1 MDADSSTAF
10 LFGLLILLVF
20 ASAYFSS
27 SETSMMSINRYRL
40 KHMAR
45 QKHAGAQRV
54 SRLLEAPDKL
64 LGVILIGNNFVNLLS
79 ASIATTLAIQIFGNP
94 ETVLTTAILT
104 IVILVFAEI
113 TPKTIAALYPERIA
127 YPSSLALGVL
137 LKILYPLVWMAN
149 RVSHS
154 LIRMLGLQVDA
165 AADDQ
170 HLSPEEL
177 RTIVHES
184 AHTIP
189 GQGQGMLLNVLDL
202 EKVTVDDIMV
212 PKNEIIGLDIQDD
225 IRDILSQISTSQHTR
240 LPIYDGDIENIK
252 GVLHMRNLGKFVR
265 HDEVTLDVL
274 LEEID
279 PAYFIPESTP
289 LHTQLVNFQTNR
301 KRMAFVVDE
310 YGDIM
315 GIVTLEDLL
324 EEIVGEFTTD
334 LADSSQDI
342 HPQDDG
348 SYLIDGSAT
357 LREVNRHLD
366 WDLTADNAKTLNGLL
381 VEVLETIPDS
391 PIGIR
396 IGVYHAEIIQVKDN
410 VIRTVRMW
418 QHDPDSDAM
427 DEDES
432 DV

>member
-10 LFGLLILLVF
+10 LFGLLILLVL

-45 QKHAGAQRV
+45 QKHAGAIRV
-54 SRLLEAPDKL
+54 SKLLEAPDKL

-79 ASIATTLAIQIFGNP
+79 ASIATSLAIQIFGNP
-94 ETVLTTAILT
+94 ETVLTTAVLT

-113 TPKTIAALYPERIA
+113 TPKTVAALYPERIA
-127 YPSSLALGVL
+127 YPSSLALGLL
-137 LKILYPLVWMAN
+137 LKLLYPLVWMAN
-149 RVSHS
+149 RVSHA
-154 LIRMLGLQVDA
+154 LIRIMGLRVETN
-165 AADDQ
+165 DDQ

-184 AHTIP
+184 AHTVP

-212 PKNEIIGLDIQDD
+212 PKSEIIGLDIEDD

-240 LPIYDGDIENIK
+240 LPIYAGDIDNIK
-252 GVLHMRNLGKFVR
+252 GVLHMRSLGKFVR
-265 HDEVTLDVL
+265 HDEITLDVL

-279 PAYFIPESTP
+279 EPYFIPESTP

-334 LADSSQDI
+334 LADNSQDI
-342 HPQDDG
+342 HPQEDG

-366 WDLTADNAKTLNGLL
+366 WELTAENAKTLNGLL
-381 VEVLETIPDS
+381 VEVLEAIPDS
-391 PIGIR
+391 PIGVR
-396 IGVYHAEIIQVKDN
+396 VGPYYAEIIQVKDN

-418 QHDPDSDAM
+418 QHQSAHDDVDEDDSDL
-427 DEDES
+427 
-432 DV
+432 